1 MEVTNLGDATLHD
14 QEIRIVDVQLN
25 ALKEILDSLLS
36 RLVPI
41 QQVFRYV
48 GERNLPSSVG

>member
-41 QQVFRYV
+41 
-48 GERNLPSSVG
+48 